1 MYGVFS
7 QSVKKWDFQAGLR
20 GEYATREFSMSGAK
34 YPYDYFSAF
43 PSGVAL
49 YNLDPATQAKASYS
63 RRIRRP
69 GTQEL
74 NPFPVW
80 FDANNVFFG
89 NPDVAPEYT
98 DSYDFGLTKSGAKGM
113 IALSPYY
120 RRTSNIIRP
129 DINTTDTLDNR
140 EVTSISFRNLAKSSS
155 WGTDLTGQYR
165 GSSNFKGTDLVSF
178 PFAGDVASGA
188 DNYSASK
195 SELLFLANVYADL
208 GTWWCV
214 TPFVGAGVGAARVSI
229 TNFTDSGI
237 TNKQVGGGGVP
248 AFVGGPPV
256 SSFATAASGSEWN
269 FAWALHAG
277 LAYKITPNVRVAM
290 DVFNLFDKKASD
302 IDYFYESRLAGEA
315 AQEDTHFHPVE
326 PRRFRV
332 TLTANF

>member
-1 MYGVFS
+1 MR
-7 QSVKKWDFQAGLR
+7 SVKFIVAAGAAALLSTTAFAADMPQIMPGPAYAPPPVEEFGGWYLRGDIGFSNQNVKGVKLNDPTQYAGLTS
-20 GEYATREFSMSGAK
+20 YNQTTNF
-34 YPYDYFSAF
+34 DSA
-43 PSGVAL
+43 
-49 YNLDPATQAKASYS
+49 
-63 RRIRRP
+63 
-69 GTQEL
+69 GTYQGGIGYQFNSWL
-74 NPFPVW
+74 R
-80 FDANNVFFG
+80 A
-89 NPDVAPEYT
+89 
-98 DSYDFGLTKSGAKGM
+98 DF
-113 IALSPYY
+113 
-120 RRTSNIIRP
+120 
-129 DINTTDTLDNR
+129 
-140 EVTSISFRNLAKSSS
+140 
-155 WGTDLTGQYR
+155 TGQYR

-277 LAYKITPNVRVAM
+277 LAYKITPNVTLELAYSYVDLGDGVTGVASTFDGSAGGHVFKFNNITSN
-290 DVFNLFDKKASD
+290 DVKLGVRWNLDSP
-302 IDYFYESRLAGEA
+302 
-315 AQEDTHFHPVE
+315 PVYA
-326 PRRFRV
+326 PARPLV
-332 TLTANF
+332 TKG